1 MKLTITILILTFA
14 ISSNCFSQVETGDKA
29 PQFFA
34 KDDSGEIWNSDD
46 YIGKKVLVVYFYPAA
61 MTGGCTKQAC
71 AFRDDKSKLDALDV
85 IVVGVSGDEI
95 ENLKYFKEAHNLNF
109 PLLSDLDGE
118 IANKFGVPVK
128 GGGSIVR
135 NIEGSDIT
143 LNRGVTTSRW
153 TFVIDKS
160 GKVAYK
166 NTQVNAAEDSQQTID
181 IIESL

>member
-1 MKLTITILILTFA
+1 MKLTITTLILTFA
-14 ISSNCFSQVETGDKA
+14 FSSNSFSQVETGDKA
-29 PQFFA
+29 PQFLA
-34 KDDSGEIWNSDD
+34 KDDSGELWNSDD
-46 YIGKKVLVVYFYPAA
+46 YIGNKVLVIYFYPAA

-85 IVVGVSGDEI
+85 IVVGVSGDEV

-118 IANKFGVPVK
+118 IANKFGVPLK

-160 GKVAYK
+160 GKIAYK
-166 NTQVNAAEDSQQTID
+166 NTKVNAAEDSQQTID